1 MNLPSWLTVVP
12 VLVTRFFNELD
23 RHRAEA
29 KRIRREDRLNE
40 IKEDP
45 DAINSD
51 RFGPSSGRVSIN
63 PTKQDNK
70 QH

>member
-45 DAINSD
+45 TASHAD
-51 RFGPSSGRVSIN
+51 RFGPSAGRVSIN
-63 PTKQDNK
+63 PDDSNT
-70 QH
+70 

>member
-1 MNLPSWLTVVP
+1 MKMPSWLTLVS
-12 VLVTRFFNELD
+12 VLVTRFFAELD

-45 DAINSD
+45 TASHAD
-51 RFGPSSGRVSIN
+51 RFGPSAGRVSIN
-63 PTKQDNK
+63 PDDSNT
-70 QH
+70 